1 MKEREMTVTGQ
12 INKDGQLS
20 MYMGELNQFFAAN
33 KGKRVFARFY
43 IASDESSEALKGYY
57 YKCIVPSFKMA
68 FWERGERMTEEDT
81 ERRLRQM
88 SPIMQI
94 EEVDEK
100 GKYLRILRSVS
111 NLDNAELIEHIETL
125 KQIAA
130 EEFSLYIEDPK
141 YIQS

>member
-1 MKEREMTVTGQ
+1 MKRREITVTGQ
-12 INKDGQLS
+12 INKDGRLS

-33 KGKRVFARFY
+33 KGKRVFVRFY
-43 IASDESSEALKGYY
+43 VASDGSSEALKGYY
-57 YKCIVPSFKMA
+57 YKCVVPSFKTA
-68 FWERGERMTEEDT
+68 FWEQGERMTEEDT
-81 ERRLRQM
+81 EKRLRQM

-94 EEVDEK
+94 EEVDED

-111 NLDNAELIEHIETL
+111 DLDNSELIEHIETL

>member
-1 MKEREMTVTGQ
+1 MKKREMTVTGQ
-12 INKDGQLS
+12 INKDGRLS

-43 IASDESSEALKGYY
+43 VAPDGCSDALKGYY
-57 YKCIVPSFKMA
+57 YKCVVPFFKTA
-68 FWERGERMTEEDT
+68 FWEQGERMTEEDT
-81 ERRLRQM
+81 EKRLRQM

-94 EEVDEK
+94 EEVDES

-111 NLDNAELIEHIETL
+111 DLDNAELIEHIETL

>member
-1 MKEREMTVTGQ
+1 
-12 INKDGQLS
+12 

-43 IASDESSEALKGYY
+43 VASDESSKALQGYY
-57 YKCIVPSFKMA
+57 YKCVVPSFRTA
-68 FWERGERMTEEDT
+68 FWEQGERLTEEDT

-88 SPIMQI
+88 SPIMQT
-94 EEVDEK
+94 EGVNEN
-100 GKYLRILRSVS
+100 GKYWRVLRDIPD
-111 NLDNAELIEHIETL
+111 LDNAELIEHIETL

>member
-1 MKEREMTVTGQ
+1 MTVTGQ
-12 INKDGQLS
+12 INKDGRLS

-33 KGKRVFARFY
+33 KGKRVFARFN
-43 IASDESSEALKGYY
+43 IASDESSDALKGYY
-57 YKCIVPSFKMA
+57 YNCVVPPFKAA
-68 FWERGERMTEEDT
+68 FWEQGERMTEEDT

-94 EEVDEK
+94 EEVDET

-111 NLDNAELIEHIETL
+111 DLDNAELLEHIETL

-130 EEFSLYIEDPK
+130 EEFSLYIEDPQ

>member
-1 MKEREMTVTGQ
+1 MTVTGQ
-12 INKDGQLS
+12 INKDGRLS

-33 KGKRVFARFY
+33 KGKRVFARFN
-43 IASDESSEALKGYY
+43 IASDESSDALKGYY
-57 YKCIVPSFKMA
+57 YKCVVPSFKAA
-68 FWERGERMTEEDT
+68 FWGQGERMTEEDT

-94 EEVDEK
+94 EEVDET

-111 NLDNAELIEHIETL
+111 DLDNAELLEHIETL

-130 EEFSLYIEDPK
+130 EEFSLYIEDPQ

>member
-1 MKEREMTVTGQ
+1 
-12 INKDGQLS
+12 
-20 MYMGELNQFFAAN
+20 MYMGELNQFFATN
-33 KGKRVFARFY
+33 KGKRVFVRFY
-43 IASDESSEALKGYY
+43 VASDESSEALKGYY
-57 YKCIVPSFKMA
+57 YKCVVPSFKTA
-68 FWERGERMTEEDT
+68 FWEQGERMTEEDT
-81 ERRLRQM
+81 EKRLRQM

-94 EEVDEK
+94 EEVDEN

-111 NLDNAELIEHIETL
+111 DLDNSELIEHIETL